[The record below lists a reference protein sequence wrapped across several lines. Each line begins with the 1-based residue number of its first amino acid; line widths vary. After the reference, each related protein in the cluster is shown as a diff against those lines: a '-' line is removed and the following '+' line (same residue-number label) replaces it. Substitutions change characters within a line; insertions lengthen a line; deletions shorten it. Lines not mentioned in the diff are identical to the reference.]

1 MQARKQLVHPFD
13 TLLKPIA
20 LGKKTAHR
28 QILFHR
34 HSREDAPPFRHY
46 RHRFTHDFRRLPVS
60 NVFTVK
66 HHPSAGGARIAAQGA
81 KQRRFPRA
89 VSANQGNDF
98 PLVDVQTDV
107 VQRLNLAVVG
117 ADFFKR

>member
-20 LGKKTAHR
+20 LGKNRPSPFSSTVIREKTRRPSGTIATA
-28 QILFHR
+28 
-34 HSREDAPPFRHY
+34 SRMIFAVCQSVMSLPSNTTRPLEARGSPHKVPSSVVFPAPLAPIRV
-46 RHRFTHDFRRLPVS
+46 TISP
-60 NVFTVK
+60 
-66 HHPSAGGARIAAQGA
+66 
-81 KQRRFPRA
+81 
-89 VSANQGNDF
+89 
-98 PLVDVQTDV
+98 VDVQTDV